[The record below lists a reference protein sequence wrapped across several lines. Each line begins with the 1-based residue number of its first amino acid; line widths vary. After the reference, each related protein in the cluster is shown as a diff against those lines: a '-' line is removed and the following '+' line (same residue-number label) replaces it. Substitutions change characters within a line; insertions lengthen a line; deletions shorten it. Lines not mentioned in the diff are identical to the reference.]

1 MRRRLALALLSLA
14 IVGCGPSATTLVAEK
29 HYREALC
36 SESDRAFVAKA
47 LWEDTNA
54 HLHLHVVTAE
64 EMASLIGD
72 QPTSSIRER
81 ARIVRLT
88 LETNRLPVDGM
99 RVSITGEPAVITT
112 PTWDRLAQLTH
123 ETLPPMEKRT
133 TSLTGRNIINVG
145 AIFFTGGL
153 WLLTDPR
160 WSEREY
166 YVEPSSEKYRA
177 QAPLA
182 FALRDAT
189 SVGGACSGSTAS
201 ANEEAPVGLFCTTYL
216 VIDRVDPQPVDLVL
230 SFEYVAY
237 RWKPEQRDYK
247 PEEKDQCLGKYSV
260 RVPVEPMLDARP
272 RRIADLARFVR

>member
-1 MRRRLALALLSLA
+1 MRRLLALLSLGL
-14 IVGCGPSATTLVAEK
+14 VGCGPSPSKLVEQK

-36 SESDRAFVAKA
+36 SESDPALVAKA

-64 EMASLIGD
+64 EMASVIGD
-72 QPTSSIRER
+72 DPTPSIRER

-99 RVSITGEPAVITT
+99 RVAMTGQPAVITT
-112 PTWDRLAQLTH
+112 PTWERLAQLTH
-123 ETLPPMEKRT
+123 EALPPMEKRT
-133 TSLTGRNIINVG
+133 TSVTGKNILNLG
-145 AIFFTGGL
+145 AIFLTGGL

-160 WSEREY
+160 WNEGEY
-166 YVEPSSEKYRA
+166 YVEASSEKYRA

-182 FALRDAT
+182 YALREAT
-189 SVGGACSGSTAS
+189 RMSGGCSGATAS

-216 VIDRVDPQPVDLVL
+216 VIDRIDPQPVDLVL

-237 RWKPEQRDYK
+237 RWKPEQRDYR
-247 PEEKDQCLGKYSV
+247 PEEKDQCLAKYSV
-260 RVPVEPMLDARP
+260 RVPVEAMTDAKP
-272 RRIADLARFVR
+272 RRVADLARSVR